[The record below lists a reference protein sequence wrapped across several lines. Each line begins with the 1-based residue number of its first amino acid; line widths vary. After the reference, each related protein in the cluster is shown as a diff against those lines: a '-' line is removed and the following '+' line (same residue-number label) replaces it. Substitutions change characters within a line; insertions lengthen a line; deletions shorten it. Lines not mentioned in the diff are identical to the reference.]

1 MMNGRIKGLDG
12 IRGIAALAV
21 FGVHYNQIV
30 DIDYQIGSI
39 DFYQLITNGDHGVA
53 LFFILSGLL
62 LSLPFWRTV
71 LYQQAKPSLKT
82 YFIHRL
88 VRILPAYYVALSILI
103 LLSGLWRFEQAW
115 LDILLHYTFLFNY
128 TEFSFFSINP
138 TFWTLAVEMQ
148 FYLLLPCMFFML
160 RRYSFNTM
168 IGSFIIMILVSYSL
182 HYLITVSVNKTIVWP
197 FESALTW
204 VRPHGAVVGQS
215 LLAHLPHF
223 ILGVL
228 AGAVT
233 LILMSKNRTEKG
245 GWLLLYDAGLA
256 LAVVTL
262 VLLLGTSWGE
272 KIQIPFSPYGFPI
285 IPLILASV
293 TVLIPFS
300 RYAAFML
307 DSKIMSHL
315 GKVSYGVYI
324 YHLPVLIF
332 VDHKMS
338 MNGLDA
344 REHWAY
350 LAIISGLLTLLAANL
365 SYYLV
370 ERPILRAVHKN

>member
-1 MMNGRIKGLDG
+1 LF
-12 IRGIAALAV
+12 A
-21 FGVHYNQIV
+21 VHYNQIV
-30 DIDYQIGSI
+30 DINYQIGSI
-39 DFYQLITNGDHGVA
+39 DFYQLIANGDHGVA

-62 LSLPFWRTV
+62 LSIPFWRTV
-71 LYQQAKPSLKT
+71 LYQQARPSVKNYL
-82 YFIHRL
+82 IHRL
-88 VRILPAYYVALSILI
+88 ARILPAYYVALTILI

-115 LDILLHYTFLFNY
+115 SDILLHYTFLFNY

-160 RRYSFNTM
+160 RRYSFSKM
-168 IGSFIIMILVSYSL
+168 IGFFIIMILVFYSL

-197 FESALTW
+197 FEPALTW
-204 VRPHGAVVGQS
+204 VRPNGAVVSQS

-223 ILGVL
+223 ILGIL

-233 LILMSKNRTEKG
+233 LILMSKDGIEKG
-245 GWLLLYDAGLA
+245 RWTLLCDAGLV
-256 LAVVTL
+256 LAVIIL
-262 VLLLGTSWGE
+262 VLLLGTSWGD
-272 KIQIPFSPYGFPI
+272 KIQIPYAPYGFPL
-285 IPLILASV
+285 IPLILAGV
-293 TVLIPFS
+293 TVFIPCS
-300 RYAAFML
+300 RYAASML
-307 DSKIMSHL
+307 DSKVMRHL

-344 REHWAY
+344 SEQWAY

-370 ERPILRAVHKN
+370 ERRILSALHKN

>member
-1 MMNGRIKGLDG
+1 MMSERIKGLDG

-21 FGVHYNQIV
+21 FSVHYNQIV
-30 DIDYQIGSI
+30 GIDYQLGPI
-39 DFYQLITNGDHGVA
+39 DFYQLIANGDHGVA

-71 LYQQAKPSLKT
+71 LYQQARPSVKT

-88 VRILPAYYVALSILI
+88 VRILPAYYVALTILI
-103 LLSGLWRFEQAW
+103 LLIGLWRFEQAW
-115 LDILLHYTFLFNY
+115 PDILLHYTFLFNY

-148 FYLLLPCMFFML
+148 FYLLLPCMFFMF
-160 RRYSFNTM
+160 RRYTFNTM
-168 IGSFIIMILVSYSL
+168 ICSFIIMIFVFYSL
-182 HYLITVSVNKTIVWP
+182 HYLITISVNKTIVWP
-197 FESALTW
+197 LESALTW
-204 VRPHGAVVGQS
+204 VRPNGAVVSQS

-223 ILGVL
+223 ILGIL
-228 AGAVT
+228 AGAAT
-233 LILMSKNRTEKG
+233 LILMPKNGAEKDKCS
-245 GWLLLYDAGLA
+245 LLYDGGLV
-256 LAVVTL
+256 LAVIMLL
-262 VLLLGTSWGE
+262 VLLGTSWGDT
-272 KIQIPFSPYGFPI
+272 IQIPYAPYGFPL
-285 IPLILASV
+285 IPLILAGV
-293 TVLIPFS
+293 TVFIPCS
-300 RYAAFML
+300 RYTAVML
-307 DSKIMSHL
+307 DSKVMRHL

-338 MNGLDA
+338 MNGVDA
-344 REHWAY
+344 REQWAY

-370 ERPILRAVHKN
+370 ERPILRAMHKN